1 MCAHTSRTYSC
12 SFCGKDQ
19 RAVRRLNAGPGG
31 VYVCDECVAACL
43 LAQTRDP
50 VATLPRGTR
59 LAFAESHA
67 THERCSFCGKLL
79 DEVAWMALTAEGTA
93 ICDEC
98 VALCED
104 IISNEMRSAGD
115 RGDDDGDAIGG
126 GWHARMRTSD
136 TPTSTTTR
144 RHLLDLDDWSPDEL
158 RSLLDRSASM
168 RLALDQPHSLGA
180 QQLRD
185 VLHGTLVVTLFYENS
200 TRTRVSFELAAK
212 RLGADVTSIAAA
224 ASSVTKGESLVD
236 TARTLQALGAQIVVV
251 RSSQAGAPDVIARS
265 IHGSVVNA
273 GDGWHAHPTQ
283 ALLDLFTLQRRLG
296 PIAGKR
302 IVILGDILHS
312 RVARSNVWALT
323 ALGAHVV
330 LCGPSTLLPPA
341 AAELYAARPVPGT
354 GAERRVTV
362 EPRIESAL
370 AGADAVMALRL
381 QRERQQAGLLPS
393 LREYTARWGLTAE
406 RLGLAKP
413 DALVLHPGPKNEGVE
428 IDPAVASGEAS
439 VIEEQ
444 VTNGVAVRMAVLE
457 LLAGAHVERERPA

>member
-1 MCAHTSRTYSC
+1 MGTHAGRTYNC

-19 RAVRRLNAGPGG
+19 SAVRRLIAGPGS
-31 VYVCDECVAACL
+31 VYVCDRCVAACQ

-67 THERCSFCGKLL
+67 TRERCSFCDKYLN
-79 DEVAWMALTAEGTA
+79 DVAWMALTATGTS

-98 VALCED
+98 VALCEE
-104 IISNEMRSAGD
+104 IITGEARP
-115 RGDDDGDAIGG
+115 GDDGVDADPDAVGG
-126 GWHARMRTSD
+126 GWRVQTRTGGTA
-136 TPTSTTTR
+136 TPTTTR
-144 RHLLDLDDWSPDEL
+144 RHLLDLDDWTPDEL
-158 RSLLDRSASM
+158 RSLLDRAGHMRFALDHPHSAS
-168 RLALDQPHSLGA
+168 A
-180 QQLRD
+180 QHLRD
-185 VLHGTLVVTLFYENS
+185 VLRGTLVVTLFYENS

-212 RLGADVTSIAAA
+212 KLGADVTSIAAS
-224 ASSVTKGESLVD
+224 ASSVAKGESLID

-251 RSSQAGAPDVIARS
+251 RSSQAGAPDLTARS

-296 PIAGKR
+296 PVAGKR

-323 ALGAHVV
+323 AMGAQVV
-330 LCGPSTLLPPA
+330 LCGPPTLLLPA
-341 AAELYAARPVPGT
+341 AAELYSTRPVPGT

-362 EPRIESAL
+362 EPRIERAL
-370 AGADAVMALRL
+370 ADADAVMTLRL

-393 LREYTARWGLTAE
+393 LREYTARWGLTPG
-406 RLGLAKP
+406 RLRLAKP
-413 DALVLHPGPKNEGVE
+413 GALVLHPGPKNEGVE
-428 IDPAVASGEAS
+428 IDPVVASGDTS

-457 LLAGAHVERERPA
+457 LLAGAYAEKERHV